1 MRMKIDILYED
12 KDVVVIDKPAGMSV
26 HKDGKNEEYTVADW
40 MLENYPKAKNVGEPL
55 MIDRTGGDREA
66 IARPGIVH
74 RLDKETSGVMILA
87 KSQKAF
93 EFLKDQF
100 QNHTIQ
106 KVYRA
111 FVYGYVADPKA
122 SLKTGMRGIINASIG
137 RSPKDVRMWTA
148 GRGARE
154 PLREAV
160 TEYNV
165 LARFTDT
172 EDEKEM
178 KKNEHQFSYVEAYP
192 KTGRTHQIRVHMRY
206 INHPIIS
213 DPIYRGVKE
222 KALDFKRLAL
232 HAYSI
237 SFILPSGKSI
247 KIEAPLPTD
256 FKKVE
261 KKYISSI

>member
-1 MRMKIDILYED
+1 MKIEKLYED

-26 HKDGKNEEYTVADW
+26 HKDGKNKEYTVADW
-40 MLENYPKAKNVGEPL
+40 MLDNYPKAKNVGEPL
-55 MIDRTGGDREA
+55 MIDRTGGNREA

-87 KSQKAF
+87 KNQKAF
-93 EFLKDQF
+93 EFLKAQF
-100 QNHTIQ
+100 QKHSIE

-122 SLKTGMRGIINASIG
+122 SLKTGKRGIINASIG

-148 GRGARE
+148 GRGARD
-154 PLREAV
+154 PLRSAI

-165 LARFTDT
+165 LARFADTD
-172 EDEKEM
+172 DEKEM

-206 INHPIIS
+206 ANHPIIS
-213 DPIYRGVKE
+213 DPIYRGTKE
-222 KALDFKRLAL
+222 KALDFDRLAL

-237 SFILPSGKSI
+237 SFTLPSGKSI
-247 KIEAPLPTD
+247 KIEAPLPAD

-261 KKYISSI
+261 KKFKLK